1 MQTSLVSDQLEELN
15 EQFRLLENRIKELEE
30 CQLKLMAGQLAFEIN
45 RAVVHKVL
53 AEFLDPDQEQIDT
66 ICDMEKA
73 IKGMSNFDDVFKT
86 KEDMK
91 KAEKKWEA
99 LKREIQWKG
108 VHFRYLKKH
117 TDFRMHL
124 SAVHPVFDPE
134 AVKQVLRN
142 GTLKVPD
149 MDLFTECLAMYERLS
164 K

>member
-15 EQFRLLENRIKELEE
+15 EKFRLLENRIKELEE

-45 RAVVHKVL
+45 RAFVHKVL

-99 LKREIQWKG
+99 LKR
-108 VHFRYLKKH
+108 
-117 TDFRMHL
+117 
-124 SAVHPVFDPE
+124 
-134 AVKQVLRN
+134 
-142 GTLKVPD
+142 
-149 MDLFTECLAMYERLS
+149 
-164 K
+164 